1 MTVRRGDES
10 DEKKVVEAFFS
21 EEEAAGFGELESFIA
36 SAKPE
41 FGKEWEEKL
50 LETLRKKERRNW
62 FYFRALAAAFL
73 LVASLSASLF
83 FFNRGF
89 TEKPAVPAAVSSELV
104 AELVANFDGNF
115 DPGMEEMF
123 AAAEEKL
130 AAGSAHMDSYIE
142 DVVGGDD
149 ENDIS

>member
-1 MTVRRGDES
+1 MRRGDES

-21 EEEAAGFGELESFIA
+21 EEEAAGFRELESLIA

-50 LETLRKKERRNW
+50 LETMKRKKRRNL

-73 LVASLSASLF
+73 LIASLTASLF
-83 FFNRGF
+83 FFNSGF
-89 TEKPAVPAAVSSELV
+89 SEKPSAPAAVSSELV
-104 AELVANFDGNF
+104 AELVSSFDGNV
-115 DPGMEEMF
+115 DPGMEELF

-130 AAGSAHMDSYIE
+130 AAGSTHMDSYIE

>member
-1 MTVRRGDES
+1 MGIDRDN

-21 EEEAAGFGELESFIA
+21 EEEAAGFGDLESLIA
-36 SAKPE
+36 SGKPE
-41 FGKEWEEKL
+41 FDKEWEERL
-50 LETLRKKERRNW
+50 LQTLKRNEKRNL
-62 FYFRALAAAFL
+62 FYLRALAAAFL
-73 LVASLSASLF
+73 LIASLSASLF

-89 TEKPAVPAAVSSELV
+89 QETATSQTVSSELV
-104 AELVANFDGNF
+104 SELVSTIDGNV

-130 AAGSAHMDSYIE
+130 AAGSTQMDSYIE

>member
-1 MTVRRGDES
+1 MGMDRDN

-21 EEEAAGFGELESFIA
+21 EEEAAGFGELESLIA

-41 FGKEWEEKL
+41 FDKEWEEKL
-50 LETLRKKERRNW
+50 LQTLKRREKTKL

-73 LVASLSASLF
+73 LIASLTASLF

-89 TEKPAVPAAVSSELV
+89 TEKSAVPVAVSSELV
-104 AELVANFDGNF
+104 ADLVSSIDGNV
-115 DPGMEEMF
+115 DPGVEEMF

-130 AAGSAHMDSYIE
+130 ATGSTHMDNYIE

>member
-1 MTVRRGDES
+1 MRRGDES

-41 FGKEWEEKL
+41 FGKEWEERL

-104 AELVANFDGNF
+104 ADLVSSIDGNA
-115 DPGMEEMF
+115 DADIEGLF

-130 AAGSAHMDSYIE
+130 GAENSQLDTYME
-142 DVVGGDD
+142 EVTGGDD